1 MAGLAHLGLGFAL
14 KLVAPEAPVV
24 ALVAGAEALDILC
37 LPATLF
43 RRGEAFVL
51 AATHSL
57 AASLVWSAAA
67 MGIAAIAG
75 ADLRT
80 ILVLGLAVFSHWIL
94 DFITHPMGAVIGKKP
109 RKPAPP
115 DLPLS
120 FSAVSPKVGL
130 GLYNHSFALSV
141 VFDIGLT
148 VAGVAAY
155 VFRPF

>member
-1 MAGLAHLGLGFAL
+1 MAGLAHLGVGFAL

-24 ALVAGAEALDILC
+24 ALIAGAEALDILC
-37 LPATLF
+37 LPAMLF
-43 RRGEAFVL
+43 RRGESFVL

-57 AASLVWSAAA
+57 AAALAWSAVA
-67 MGIAAIAG
+67 MGIAAIAR
-75 ADLRT
+75 ADLRS
-80 ILVLGLAVFSHWIL
+80 IIVLGLAVFSHWVL
-94 DFITHPMGAVIGKKP
+94 DFITHPMGAVMGKKP
-109 RKPAPP
+109 RKPLPP

-120 FSAVSPKVGL
+120 FSASSTKVGL

-155 VFRPF
+155 VLRPF